1 MNTATESN
9 VGLERNRSE
18 SSSAPSASA
27 PEVTESVSEAIA
39 DANQQIF
46 SNLLEALLQDPDED
60 ENEEAESPDDVA
72 PVENAPIAVGGCEKL
87 TNEIMRL
94 EKLRQSVAQLYA
106 QHNEDAGTPK
116 DILQSLLEAYDRKIR
131 DCEDRL
137 DRSLDRYRKSVPSCG
152 ILVDY
157 YLG

>member
-1 MNTATESN
+1 MKTATESS
-9 VGLERNRSE
+9 VGLETNRSE
-18 SSSAPSASA
+18 SLPAPSASA
-27 PEVTESVSEAIA
+27 PEVTESVCEAIA

-60 ENEEAESPDDVA
+60 ENEEDESPDDVA
-72 PVENAPIAVGGCEKL
+72 PYEIAHIAVNGCEKL

-94 EKLRQSVAQLYA
+94 EKLRQSVAQLHA
-106 QHNEDAGTPK
+106 QHNEDAGTLK
-116 DILQSLLEAYDRKIR
+116 HLLQSLLEAYDRKIR

-137 DRSLDRYRKSVPSCG
+137 DRSLERYRKSTPSCG
-152 ILVDY
+152 ILADY

>member
-1 MNTATESN
+1 MNTATESS

-27 PEVTESVSEAIA
+27 SEVTESEIEAIT
-39 DANQQIF
+39 DANQRIF
-46 SNLLEALLQDPDED
+46 SNLLEAFFQDREEN
-60 ENEEAESPDDVA
+60 ENEEYESPDDVA
-72 PVENAPIAVGGCEKL
+72 PVESARIEGGCEKL

-94 EKLRQSVAQLYA
+94 EKLRQSVAKLRA
-106 QHNEDAGTPK
+106 QHNADAGTSK
-116 DILQSLLEAYDRKIR
+116 DVLQSLLEAYDRKIR

-137 DRSLDRYRKSVPSCG
+137 DRSLDRYRKSSSSCG
-152 ILVDY
+152 ILADY